1 MHQGGLI
8 KVVRKMKIEFS
19 TNKNTTSTLSRA
31 NIRTMAAVCH
41 AWLVVLFA
49 TRWSFAK
56 ASSKPLTFDIVVY
69 GATPGGVQAAV
80 AAGREGK
87 GVALLEPSLYIG
99 GALTGGL
106 GLADYGQ

>member
-1 MHQGGLI
+1 MSFI
-8 KVVRKMKIEFS
+8 TFFYPRVVKLDQELVFQEA
-19 TNKNTTSTLSRA
+19 TLSRA
-31 NIRTMAAVCH
+31 TIRTMAAVRH
-41 AWLVVLFA
+41 AWLVVLFT

-56 ASSKPLTFDIVVY
+56 ASPKPLTFDIVVY

-87 GVALLEPSLYIG
+87 DVALLEPSLYIG